1 MVDKVQ
7 SLQFGATP
15 SPLDLVHGTVGELK
29 QPKANTK
36 TGKSGLPVPEYNTDT
51 LGAGTDTPEN
61 PVIQRSDT
69 PASAA
74 KAFFSGVGYTGRE
87 YYASGRENFLYD
99 VDTEFDPKAGYDK
112 FVATHG
118 LFTTKEMN
126 RLLTAPSEAAQ
137 QDRISYILDERDR
150 MKAIGDHQF
159 VGTVGTVLDIDLPV
173 AFAGGVIGVGAKA
186 AGAARATQRV
196 VSAASAT
203 GIMGGVIAGTAGGTQ
218 LSTLDHSI
226 NLVAAGI
233 GGAFALTKPRPT
245 TTPSPSTTAR
255 GADTATPSPLP
266 VDSTTITRS
275 AVDTPEEAVPTKVE
289 IPVDV
294 HLDNI
299 AEELQEAQGI
309 IDRIRSGEE
318 SNNLAYGEKLDAIQ
332 ARYAKV
338 DTDKTIT
345 PANTLTGTI
354 VGTHGSKVDNL
365 EFKNNFDR
373 EANIESV
380 GYHDNVFGDDVV
392 YLGEVGDSTVSWSP
406 RNPEEAADMRMPY
419 YENEYTVQT
428 TFKKAFVLDPDSAK
442 GLSNALGDGSK
453 NGIAVVKYLRSQ
465 GYDGLIVRDMGAMSK
480 PVDHTKVDN
489 LSYYSGLDNELLQEQ
504 VIAFNPE
511 SVKVVGKS
519 SDVNPQELQR
529 TLTDSGVYGSV
540 PKSIDT
546 KGTTPNTTAR
556 GVDTATPSPLPVD
569 SSTITRSAVDT
580 PKSVVGAS
588 TPPVTSA
595 PLTQAQ
601 QVTQVFNVLAASF
614 SDAATKNVAGKIAQ
628 GADVRY
634 YKPEA
639 IRAAERNPNYNT
651 VRNTDGSI
659 SVVGVRTSDGKWAGI
674 GKAQTAPPS
683 TPQIKPVTRPPTTQ
697 SIGTTQTLDD
707 MIEEEITSVSK
718 PTPDTAASIDL
729 GGGAKVNLKIANDS
743 DMQEKLNN
751 SLALKSEILAEG
763 QSAADQMF
771 YYMKGDLSDP
781 MSRLLTSA
789 VYTLGEDVGS
799 LAHASRSEGEW
810 LLQRTETL
818 TEKATK
824 LLHGTSGI
832 LGRIVGKQHTKN
844 QRDVFMDVYEGMQR
858 VDQEVLARI
867 ADGKTVVD
875 ADIIKLI
882 DGSDKLEP
890 IKEVMREYV
899 GSGFAVNRYDMMKS
913 KGLLD
918 DPALAGLPRRSTY
931 MPLKHD
937 YIRMNQLISAAGK
950 EAKAGRKT
958 AVSKFIGEQI
968 QKTYP
973 SLSRG
978 ITRLDGTVVRL
989 DTEALGDKFIANL
1002 KERANN
1008 PNTVS
1013 TTGIPKNDLHDIMTA
1028 HGIPVEEASQL
1039 VDKIASKQASR
1050 QGMSNLKSRIKWDWN
1065 KTGTFP
1071 DGTTFGMRDIV
1082 GEHQF
1087 SKLVDYNRTTS
1098 HRAALAHYGF
1108 KSKTELLAGK
1118 ARILDDLPKG
1128 VNPDKAARFIDEV
1141 IDMAMG
1147 NPVGQALPDLVRSA
1161 NTMASM
1167 MLLAWSGVYTAVE
1180 AAVQVVQIG
1189 FLRTVPHL
1197 IPSIKPMIKGMKGY
1211 TKDQAKGM
1219 KDMLTGMGM
1228 NEGRWKDIFTHH
1240 SDDFDVGNSF
1250 HEGVQYVGQSTR
1262 FLNGAEVIKRWQ
1274 IGVYAGVITR
1284 TFEGAAKGS
1293 AKDIKFL
1300 KESARMSDELI
1311 DAVSA
1316 EIRVHGDNVN
1326 AWDADVRGAM
1336 QQKVLHEMSN
1346 HAISF
1351 NIGELPAFIGQTSWG
1366 KMVLPFMSFVWAAHN
1381 RLLRRTYVRDGALAV
1396 AMVLAVQ
1403 FPLAMVVSNLK
1414 LAAKGEEPYDLDTTE
1429 GKKAFVQSLLS
1440 TVSGLGVFSLPLD
1453 ALLTDGKNLGSVAA
1467 FAPIGKTMA
1476 LANAVMSEDG
1486 ASVRDVKENSV
1497 LNPILGLTAVMALF
1511 GEEDE

>member
-1 MVDKVQ
+1 MVDTV
-7 SLQFGATP
+7 SSVQFGATP

-29 QPKANTK
+29 QPKANAK
-36 TGKSGLPVPEYNTDT
+36 KDKSGLPVPEYNTDT

-61 PVIQRSDT
+61 PVIQKEAT
-69 PASAA
+69 PASMVESFA
-74 KAFFSGVGYTGRE
+74 SGVGFTGRD
-87 YYASGRENFLYD
+87 YYASAREKFLYD
-99 VDTEFDPKAGYDK
+99 VDTGFDPKAGYDN
-112 FVATHG
+112 FVSIHG
-118 LFTTKEMN
+118 LLSDAEMN

-137 QDRISYILDERDR
+137 QDRIAYILDERDR
-150 MKAIGDHQF
+150 MKAIGDNPISGI
-159 VGTVGTVLDIDLPV
+159 VGSVLDIDLPV
-173 AFAGGVIGVGAKA
+173 ALAGGVIGVGAKA
-186 AGAARATQRV
+186 AGATRAASRV

-203 GIMGGVIAGTAGGTQ
+203 GIMGGIIAGTSDGTQ
-218 LSTLDHSI
+218 LTNLDHGI
-226 NLVAAGI
+226 NLVAAGV

-275 AVDTPEEAVPTKVE
+275 AVDTPEKAVREPLADYSTKVQVNKGKGSVRLLE
-289 IPVDV
+289 DSDTPRFQAKFKINPTDNTLVFDGAKIDPTLPKGVDV
-294 HLDNI
+294 D
-299 AEELQEAQGI
+299 AYEYGI
-309 IDRIRSGEE
+309 KYAND
-318 SNNLAYGEKLDAIQ
+318 NNLTFSIKG
-332 ARYAKV
+332 
-338 DTDKTIT
+338 TDQ
-345 PANTLTGTI
+345 NTQRI
-354 VGTHGSKVDNL
+354 IKEL
-365 EFKNNFDR
+365 EGR
-373 EANIESV
+373 GYNIEGGTVKGAKSF
-380 GYHDNVFGDDVV
+380 D
-392 YLGEVGDSTVSWSP
+392 GESITTST
-406 RNPEEAADMRMPY
+406 
-419 YENEYTVQT
+419 
-428 TFKKAFVLDPDSAK
+428 
-442 GLSNALGDGSK
+442 
-453 NGIAVVKYLRSQ
+453 
-465 GYDGLIVRDMGAMSK
+465 
-480 PVDHTKVDN
+480 
-489 LSYYSGLDNELLQEQ
+489 
-504 VIAFNPE
+504 
-511 SVKVVGKS
+511 GKS
-519 SDVNPQELQR
+519 STVEP
-529 TLTDSGVYGSV
+529 
-540 PKSIDT
+540 
-546 KGTTPNTTAR
+546 TP
-556 GVDTATPSPLPVD
+556 
-569 SSTITRSAVDT
+569 
-580 PKSVVGAS
+580 
-588 TPPVTSA
+588 
-595 PLTQAQ
+595 
-601 QVTQVFNVLAASF
+601 
-614 SDAATKNVAGKIAQ
+614 
-628 GADVRY
+628 
-634 YKPEA
+634 
-639 IRAAERNPNYNT
+639 
-651 VRNTDGSI
+651 
-659 SVVGVRTSDGKWAGI
+659 
-674 GKAQTAPPS
+674 
-683 TPQIKPVTRPPTTQ
+683 
-697 SIGTTQTLDD
+697 QTLDD
-707 MIEEEITSVSK
+707 MIEEEITSISA
-718 PTPDTAASIDL
+718 PTSDTVASIDL
-729 GGGAKVNLKIANDS
+729 GGGGKANFKIANDS
-743 DMQEKLNN
+743 DMQEKLRN
-751 SLALKSEILAEG
+751 SLSLKSELIASG

-799 LAHASRSEGEW
+799 LAHATRTEGEW
-810 LLQRTETL
+810 LLQGTETL

-867 ADGKTVVD
+867 ADGKTVAD

-882 DGSDKLEP
+882 DDSDKLEP

-1250 HEGVQYVGQSTR
+1250 HEGVQYSGQSTR

-1274 IGVYAGVITR
+1274 IGAYAGVITR

-1351 NIGELPAFIGQTSWG
+1351 NIGELPAFLGQTSWG